1 MIGRM
6 VYVALP
12 SGETLPASEFASAQF
27 WEAGAHRET
36 GPIGE
41 VDELVIKM
49 KDPAHKPDSIGGQYA
64 RDYAT
69 VLESAGVLVYWR
81 FKPK

>member
-1 MIGRM
+1 M
-6 VYVALP
+6 VYLTLP
-12 SGETLPASEFASAQF
+12 GGETLPASEFASAQF
-27 WEAGAHRET
+27 WEAGAHREI

-49 KDPAHKPDSIGGQYA
+49 KDSNHKPDPVIGQHA
-64 RDYAT
+64 REYAT
-69 VLESAGVLVYWR
+69 ALDGAGVLVYWR